1 MRRIAKNLIAGCVM
15 AVAGTSASAAC
26 FADYKAKQ
34 ENPLRLHYGVVEVK
48 AEPCQ
53 KSKAVSDDVAKRVAA
68 GGWMLLQV
76 ETVFDETGL
85 EAKKRDAGEYYLRF

>member
-1 MRRIAKNLIAGCVM
+1 MKNVVIALTFGVLSFAT
-15 AVAGTSASAAC
+15 AQVAAAAC

-48 AEPCQ
+48 AQPCKMSGEVTDQ
-53 KSKAVSDDVAKRVAA
+53 VGQRVAA
-68 GGWMLLQV
+68 GGWTLLQV

-85 EAKKRDAGEYYLRF
+85 EAKKQDAGEFYLRY